1 MGSRVFLT
9 NLASDVS
16 GYKLALVDMRNPNLP
31 SSVASATTNATSSG
45 SNIQMTATAGGSAIK
60 WITRKLGVAV
70 SLGAV
75 TGEAVQFN
83 FSGKESAASVNA
95 GFQVRLAK
103 YTGGSEGSSILTDND
118 ATELAATTGPNMWTS
133 SASYTSTAF
142 AVGDRLVISPYIN
155 NVGTMA
161 AGSVIMDYDGAAG
174 ADGDTYLE
182 VYPVLQV
189 SQAQIGSASAP
200 GVTSKSVTYFKSIA
214 NSLQIADPGGTSG
227 GWLSDDTT
235 VLAAINEANNQANL
249 E

>member
-1 MGSRVFLT
+1 MGSRIFLT

-31 SSVASATTNATSSG
+31 ATVASTTTNATSSG
-45 SNIQMTATAGGSAIK
+45 SNIQQTATAGGSAVQ
-60 WITRKLGVAV
+60 WITRKLAVAV

-75 TGEAVQFN
+75 TGEKVQYN
-83 FSGKESAASVNA
+83 MSGKESGAAVNA
-95 GFQVRLAK
+95 GLQVRLAK
-103 YTGGSEGSSILTDND
+103 YTGGVEGSSLLTDSD
-118 ATELAATTGPNMWTS
+118 ATELGTAQGPNMWTS
-133 SASYTSTAF
+133 SGSYTSTSF
-142 AVGDRLVISPYIN
+142 AVGDRLVINPYIT

-174 ADGDTYLE
+174 GDGDTYIE

-189 SQAQIGSASAP
+189 SQAQIGSGTTP
-200 GVTSKSVTYFKSIA
+200 GVTSKSVSYFMEGVLYL
-214 NSLQIADPGGTSG
+214 NGADPGSTSG

-235 VLAAINEANNQANL
+235 VRAAINEAQAQANL